1 MITIIHGDDIVLSR
15 KYLQEKKQKS
25 IDPYVFDGIIDI
37 PAIAQITQGSGLFST
52 EKNVFIE
59 NFFSKNKLN
68 SIDAKNLIKYINKN
82 ESSLN
87 IFFWEAKVLEKRS
100 ITIFNN
106 PAVKTFKISQTIF
119 LFLDSIKPAN
129 FKSSIT
135 LFHKALQNTVAELIF
150 FMLQRQFRLLLA
162 LCHPEHIRQAQC
174 KLREGSHLVRDSS
187 PVSRRAQND
196 IGTIDELVR
205 LAPWQKSKLERQAK
219 YFSTVKLLNIYKKLL
234 EIDLSAKT
242 GNLPYSYGLAID
254 FLLLDI

>member
-162 LCHPEHIRQAQC
+162 ISD
-174 KLREGSHLVRDSS
+174 EG
-187 PVSRRAQND
+187 AKEE
-196 IGTIDELVR
+196 IDEVLR
-205 LAPWQKSKLERQAK
+205 LAPWQKGKIERQARL
-219 YFSTVKLLNIYKKLL
+219 FSIGQLKDIYKKLY
-234 EIDLSAKT
+234 EIEMAQKT
-242 GNLPYSYGLAID
+242 GNLPYSLVCAID
-254 FLLLDI
+254 FLLLGI